1 MLPEPP
7 EMQDA
12 CRSARAQRDEDAGG
26 HYLGI
31 MGTSTLSLA
40 QATAGGTT
48 LATLSDV
55 ASIVIAVAMLV
66 LVLVTLSVSL
76 RLNRL
81 LGDMKGLAKDNIGP
95 VSDRAKLISDNLEF
109 ISQALRTDVE
119 RLNSSVRALSDRL
132 QQASEHMEDRI
143 EDFNALMEVVQGEAE
158 EIFLDTAST
167 VRGVKAGARQI
178 ASPHLHDEPGGT
190 GHKRVPEDDS
200 GEESSES
207 TPDEF
212 VESDSGQ
219 VQEQPTESVGSPAN
233 NGA

>member
-1 MLPEPP
+1 MTPLN
-7 EMQDA
+7 
-12 CRSARAQRDEDAGG
+12 
-26 HYLGI
+26 
-31 MGTSTLSLA
+31 LA
-40 QATAGGTT
+40 QAAASGTT

-55 ASIVIAVAMLV
+55 ASIVIAVGLLV
-66 LVLVTLSVSL
+66 LVLVALSVFL

-81 LGDMKGLAKDNIGP
+81 LGDMKGLAQENIGP

-109 ISQALRTDVE
+109 ITQALRTDVE

-132 QQASEHMEDRI
+132 HQASEHMEDRI

-178 ASPHLHDEPGGT
+178 ASPHLHNNPGA
-190 GHKRVPEDDS
+190 PNLDEDDRD
-200 GEESSES
+200 EESAQS
-207 TPDEF
+207 PQDEF
-212 VESDSGQ
+212 VQSDSDPP
-219 VQEQPTESVGSPAN
+219 EDQPTEPVGSPVD